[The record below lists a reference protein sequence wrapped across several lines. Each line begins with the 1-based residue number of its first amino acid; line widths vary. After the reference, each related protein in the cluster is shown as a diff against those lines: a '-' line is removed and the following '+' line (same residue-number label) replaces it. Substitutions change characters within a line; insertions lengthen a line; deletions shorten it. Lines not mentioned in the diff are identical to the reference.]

1 MAKEQFSFYRDK
13 ADEWRWRRTASNG
26 EVVGASS
33 ASSASS
39 EGYKNLHD
47 CERNASLHG
56 WGVSE
61 QVFPTKN
68 EVIISKQNAK
78 IMREF
83 LISLLLSEVVK
94 DEVKNQ
100 MRPIYEELLELE
112 L

>member
-1 MAKEQFSFYRDK
+1 MAKDQFSFYRDK

-26 EVVGASS
+26 EIIGAST
-33 ASSASS
+33 

-47 CERNASLHG
+47 CEANASIHG

-61 QVFPTKN
+61 KVFPTEN
-68 EVIISKQNAK
+68 QVVISKENAK

-83 LISLLLSEVVK
+83 LMSLLSSDVVK

-100 MRPIYEELLELE
+100 MRPVYEELLELE